1 MSTRTAS
8 PVPSIGVPWIGW
20 FVLVIT
26 LLNGGLII
34 VEGIHI
40 NTQGRPLLL
49 GVWAE
54 WIGSV
59 GLDPQSPTVG
69 FIFIGYGAVL
79 LWLAFAFLRR
89 FSWGRVAFTI
99 ALVAG
104 LWYAPIGTTL
114 NVIALVMVFLT
125 PLRDWYAGK
134 ESART
139 MPV

>member
-1 MSTRTAS
+1 MRTAT
-8 PVPSIGVPWIGW
+8 PVPWIGW

-26 LLNGGLII
+26 LLSGGLMI
-34 VEGIHI
+34 VEGIHMLS
-40 NTQGRPLLL
+40 QGRPLLM

-54 WIGSV
+54 WV
-59 GLDPQSPTVG
+59 AAAGLDPQSPTVG

-79 LWLAFAFLRR
+79 LWLTFAFLRR
-89 FSWGRVAFTI
+89 FSWGRVALTV

-114 NVIALVMVFLT
+114 NVIALVMVYLT

-134 ESART
+134 EPAHTR
-139 MPV
+139 PV